1 MGPGMAAR
9 RPAAVARPV
18 QEGGA
23 TMALESEID
32 GRRPFIKWAGGKR
45 QLLSSL
51 LRYAPRDAA
60 TYFEPFVGGG
70 ALFFALR
77 PNRAVLADVNERLV
91 RTYRGVRN
99 NVEEVIKLLKGY
111 PHTSTFFYKFREK
124 EIDSASDAE
133 VAA

>member
-60 TYFEPFVGGG
+60 TYFVPFVGGG
-70 ALFFALR
+70 ALFFALH
-77 PNRAVLADVNERLV
+77 PNQAVLSDANERLFA
-91 RTYRGVRN
+91 TYGGFRN
-99 NVEEVIKLLKGY
+99 NIEQ
-111 PHTSTFFYKFREK
+111 
-124 EIDSASDAE
+124 D
-133 VAA
+133 